1 MKNDENIDIKKSY
14 LKVLKSLEE
23 LIQVSTENKDYES
36 ERFFKRALLL
46 TRTGVLKIERK
57 KSKES
62 N

>member
-1 MKNDENIDIKKSY
+1 MKNEENIDIKKNY
-14 LKVLKSLEE
+14 LQVLKSLEE
-23 LIQVSTENKDYES
+23 LIQVSKENNDYES

>member
-1 MKNDENIDIKKSY
+1 MKNEENIDIKKNY
-14 LKVLKSLEE
+14 LQVLKSLEE
-23 LIQVSTENKDYES
+23 LIQVSISNSDYES